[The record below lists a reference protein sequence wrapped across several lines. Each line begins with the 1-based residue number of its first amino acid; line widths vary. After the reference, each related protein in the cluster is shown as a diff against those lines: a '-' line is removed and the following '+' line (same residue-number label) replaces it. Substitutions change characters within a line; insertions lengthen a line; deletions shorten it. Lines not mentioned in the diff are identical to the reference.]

1 MSRSITGLLSPRA
14 SSRDYED
21 VSDRP
26 APVVQQRVRRHSSRR
41 RRARRLA
48 RWRRVA
54 LVVLIAAAV
63 LGLEGVALRWL
74 LTSPRFAV
82 TAVEVRGAGRVPE
95 ERVRE
100 VAGVAPGT
108 NVFRVDT
115 AAAAERLQQLPEV
128 RHADVS
134 RALPA
139 RVVISIEERRPFTL
153 VHAGRLH
160 WIDEDGVAF
169 GAEHRAVSTEVPII
183 TGLTPEEL
191 AAMRS
196 APSAKARV
204 AIGLI
209 RAIRGAHP
217 SLLGEISE
225 IDVSGSEGP
234 LLYTLDGVEVRLGVD
249 DWDGRLARLEGVLE
263 QIAATGQAV
272 TSIDLRFRDQVI
284 LKGPPR

>member
-1 MSRSITGLLSPRA
+1 VSRATSLLSPRG
-14 SSRDYED
+14 SSRNYAD

-26 APVVQQRVRRHSSRR
+26 APVVQQRVRRQTSRR
-41 RRARRLA
+41 LRARRLA

-54 LVVLIAAAV
+54 LVALVAATV
-63 LGLEGVALRWL
+63 LGTEGAVLRWL

-82 TAVEVRGAGRVPE
+82 TTVEVRGAGRLQE

-128 RHADVS
+128 RHADVT

-169 GAEHRAVSTEVPII
+169 GAERRAVPTDAPII
-183 TGLTPEEL
+183 TGLTPEEV

-209 RAIRGAHP
+209 RAIRHAHP

-225 IDVSGSEGP
+225 IDVGGGEGP
-234 LLYTLDGVEVRLGVD
+234 VLYTLDGVEVRLGVD
-249 DWDGRLARLEGVLE
+249 DWDGRLARLEGVLG
-263 QIAATGQAV
+263 QLAATGQAV
-272 TSIDLRFRDQVI
+272 NSIDLRFRDQVV

>member
-1 MSRSITGLLSPRA
+1 MGATGLLSPRA

-54 LVVLIAAAV
+54 LVALVAAV
-63 LGLEGVALRWL
+63 VLGSEGAALRWL

-82 TAVEVRGAGRVPE
+82 TTVEVRGAGRLPE
-95 ERVRE
+95 ARVRE

-115 AAAAERLQQLPEV
+115 VAAAERLQQLPEI
-128 RHADVS
+128 RHAEVA

-139 RVVISIEERRPFTL
+139 GVVISIEERRPFTL

-160 WIDEDGVAF
+160 WIDEDGMAF
-169 GAEHRAVSTEVPII
+169 GAERRAITTDVPII
-183 TGLTPEEL
+183 TGLTPQEVT
-191 AAMRS
+191 AMRS

-204 AIGLI
+204 AIELI

-225 IDVSGSEGP
+225 IDVSGGEGP
-234 LLYTLDGVEVRLGVD
+234 VLYTLDGVEVRLGVD
-249 DWDGRLARLEGVLE
+249 QWAGRLARLEGVLE

-272 TSIDLRFRDQVI
+272 NSIDLRFRDQVV
-284 LKGPPR
+284 LKGAPR